1 MGLRS
6 SQEIPGLRYTS
17 PYAFSA
23 RQRVALCIIPHVV
36 AVGLKAL
43 VRTCRV
49 EVRNAQHWDGLIRS
63 HGRAIVAIWHESM
76 GLAACHYR
84 NTAFH
89 TLTSYS
95 YDGELA
101 ARVVRHFGLLALRG
115 SSSKGGSEG
124 LDDLAGALEQVQAVG
139 FTLDGPRGPRRV
151 AKAGIAVLAARTGVP
166 IIPHAFVVH
175 PAWRLRSW
183 DRFALPKPFARIVSA
198 FGPPVAAPDE
208 STPEA
213 VESTRSQIEGELNRL
228 YAELEAELGVRE

>member
-1 MGLRS
+1 MRR

-23 RQRVALCIIPHVV
+23 RQRAALSIFPPMVAT
-36 AVGLKAL
+36 GLKAL

-49 EVRNAQHWDGLIRS
+49 EVRNTQHWDALLRS
-63 HGRAIVAIWHESM
+63 HGRAIVAFWHESM
-76 GLAACHYR
+76 ALAACHYR
-84 NTAFH
+84 NSGAH

-115 SSSKGGSEG
+115 SSSKGGSES
-124 LDDLAGALEQVQAVG
+124 LDDLVGALEQIQAVG

-166 IIPHAFVVH
+166 VLPHAFVVQ

-183 DRFALPKPFARIVSA
+183 DRFPVPKPCARIVSA
-198 FGPPVAAPDE
+198 FGPPVAPPDD

-213 VESTRSQIEGELNRL
+213 VESARLQIEGALNRL
-228 YAELEAELGVRE
+228 HGELESELGVSE